1 MPAQRGNSQWTVTFQ
16 GLQNKVLR
24 TIGNLPR
31 HTPIR
36 NLHRSFKIQYLY
48 DFVTEL
54 CREQAIVILNHENVS
69 ILTIG
74 QGEARHRKCKRL
86 ILGGGQAYDRSI
98 V

>member
-54 CREQAIVILNHENVS
+54 CREQAIVILNHDV
-69 ILTIG
+69 IRTTG
-74 QGEARHRKCKRL
+74 QGEAHNRKHKRL
-86 ILGGGQAYDRSI
+86 KFGGGQAYDRSI